1 MIFEKEKRKLLIVF
15 SFLPIF
21 AFVCIAL
28 NRVLDGFFLWI
39 CISQG
44 SMMIYWQGN
53 LINTFQVGFSF
64 SLPLWI
70 PLFPLIIFILY
81 NVMVSRSVKI
91 KFRFHGVRIHHYF
104 VGFLSI
110 LIAALLMVI
119 SMIVGDGPAVF
130 LDWKRTSAAQMLQ
143 GSSFLLNISGVTLIL
158 LDLKDLTST
167 LAAHIHKNQRKDN
180 PENKGDLNGE
190 Y

>member
-1 MIFEKEKRKLLIVF
+1 
-15 SFLPIF
+15 
-21 AFVCIAL
+21 
-28 NRVLDGFFLWI
+28 
-39 CISQG
+39 
-44 SMMIYWQGN
+44 MIYWQGN

-70 PLFPLIIFILY
+70 PFFPLIIFILY

-130 LDWKRTSAAQMLQ
+130 LDWKRTSAAQ
-143 GSSFLLNISGVTLIL
+143 NISGVILIL